1 MYRLELL
8 GILNEISN
16 TGYTET
22 VMFKFWNC
30 WTKDDNISSYGFDP
44 QICHSN
50 VLHKSTMARPIHKN
64 KLNIPWITFD
74 ELGRLTG
81 NYSLW
86 TANYIANEW

>member
-1 MYRLELL
+1 MKYTIYLIYMYRLELL

-44 QICHSN
+44 QICHS
-50 VLHKSTMARPIHKN
+50 
-64 KLNIPWITFD
+64 
-74 ELGRLTG
+74 
-81 NYSLW
+81 
-86 TANYIANEW
+86 